1 MSFGR
6 NLHSLPTIAAANPND
21 TGSITQLPA
30 NILEAFIP
38 GYSIISRFLLEVLG
52 FDITVAVSVC
62 FLIFGLATSIKYL
75 WKNAYEYFKTYFMSF
90 ISIESDDDIYEHV
103 MDWLGEQQVSQKSQ
117 TLMARTG
124 HYSWDADNVDDLGGT
139 TEDDGTLLN
148 FSNWDAKIPPKFQPY
163 FGKHRFWHKGRYFE
177 LKRETKQMMVASG
190 WGSSMLRDEET
201 ISLTCIGRSTQPIKD
216 LIKECQ
222 DRYFDKKSSR
232 TIVRRPA
239 TKELRSRGRNPWTKV
254 ATRPSRPMDTVVLEH
269 DQKEQVL
276 ADINEY
282 LHPAS
287 PRWYANRGIPYR
299 RGYLF
304 HGPPGTGKVSLLS
317 HLHPL
322 LAQHLFLTLSQTSLS
337 FAIAGVFGLDIY
349 CISLLE
355 PTLTEEDLGLLFNNL
370 PRRCVVLLEDIDSAG
385 LIRRDD
391 TAEPTQKSVEE
402 KRDKKDDSSQ
412 ISVEIAKAFKS
423 VQEKNDKSKNNN
435 QGISLSGLLN
445 AIDGVASHEG
455 RVLVMTTNY
464 PEKLDDALIRPGR
477 VDMKVAFKMAS
488 TTQIRKI
495 FIRMY
500 SADAIKANLK
510 TANGHSYSTS
520 FHAPFSQPGRL
531 SKSNEASTTNGT
543 LTPHTRDK
551 NISELELQDIA
562 SKFAM
567 RVPEDTFTPAE
578 IQGFL
583 LTRKK
588 EPRRALA
595 ELDEWIVK
603 TKEAK
608 AAKAKAAASG

>member
-1 MSFGR
+1 MSFGKSF
-6 NLHSLPTIAAANPND
+6 NSLPTLTPASNNG
-21 TGSITQLPA
+21 TTSITQLPA

-52 FDITVAVSVC
+52 FDITVAVSIC
-62 FLIFGLATSIKYL
+62 FLIFGLVTSIKYL
-75 WKNAYEYFKTYFMSF
+75 WNHAYDYFKVYFMSF

-117 TLMARTG
+117 SLMARTG
-124 HYSWDADNVDDLGGT
+124 HYSWDADNVDDIQDADRG
-139 TEDDGTLLN
+139 DGTLLN

-163 FGKHRFWHKGRYFE
+163 FGKHRFWHEGRYFE
-177 LKRETKQMMVASG
+177 LKRETKQMMVTSG
-190 WGSSMLRDEET
+190 WGGNMLKDEET
-201 ISLTCIGRSTQPIKD
+201 IRLTCVGRSTQPIKN

-304 HGPPGTGKVSLLS
+304 YGPPGTGK
-317 HLHPL
+317 
-322 LAQHLFLTLSQTSLS
+322 TSLS

-385 LIRRDD
+385 LVRRD
-391 TAEPTQKSVEE
+391 EISEVVENNA
-402 KRDKKDDSSQ
+402 KDVEDHSAN
-412 ISVEIAKAFKS
+412 IGHEIAKAVQKS
-423 VQEKNDKSKNNN
+423 IQKESDKNKNNQ

-464 PEKLDDALIRPGR
+464 PDKLDDALIRPGR
-477 VDMKVAFKMAS
+477 VDMKVAFRMAS
-488 TTQIRKI
+488 RSQIRKL
-495 FIRMY
+495 FVRMY
-500 SADAIKANLK
+500 SADTIKPGSKLTNGYAHTAHNNLTSIQPNVMARMRNSSIKAPNDIV
-510 TANGHSYSTS
+510 T
-520 FHAPFSQPGRL
+520 PP
-531 SKSNEASTTNGT
+531 
-543 LTPHTRDK
+543 LTPREKVDSGSDLK
-551 NISELELQDIA
+551 DIA
-562 SKFAM
+562 AKFADLL
-567 RVPEDTFTPAE
+567 EEETFTPAE

-588 EPRRALA
+588 EPKRALEEVA
-595 ELDEWIVK
+595 EWRDK
-603 TKEAK
+603 TLEAK
-608 AAKAKAAASG
+608 AAKAKSGTIG